1 MATAESAT
9 TTQETDQKV
18 NLPTLTA
25 MVVGSMVGSGVFL
38 LPRRFGTE
46 TGVFGALIAWAIAGT
61 GMLMLA
67 FVFQRLA
74 VRKPS
79 LDAGIFA
86 YAKAGFGDYVGFN
99 SAFGFWAS
107 ACAGNTSY
115 WVLIMATISAL
126 FPALGDGTTVL
137 AVVLSSIGL
146 WLFFWMISRGV
157 QQAAIINRIA
167 TIAKVVPILVFIV
180 LALVLFN
187 GGYFSDNFWGGNG
200 IEVGSLW
207 TQVKGTMLITV
218 FVFLGIEGASMYSRF
233 AKRRED
239 VGRAT
244 VLGFLGV
251 LGVFALVTL
260 VSYGAMPQ
268 GELAAI
274 DQPSMASVL
283 KSLVGEWGS
292 VFIRIGVI
300 LSVLGAY
307 LAWTLMAAE
316 VLFVPARSNDMP
328 KFLARE
334 NKSGAPV
341 PALLFATGLV
351 QILLIL
357 IIFVDD
363 GLDFMLDLTAAL
375 ALLPY
380 LFAAAYLLKLTFTGE
395 TYREPGADGGARRKD
410 LVIAAIAVVYTGFL
424 VWAAGLDKLLLSCIL
439 YALGTI
445 LYVIARRER
454 NLPVFRRAEA
464 VLFVALIAGAIGGII
479 YLATDSEDIFEHPDH
494 ERHSYYVNDPAD
506 HHHPDGLKGTS

>member
-1 MATAESAT
+1 MTSADSASDTA
-9 TTQETDQKV
+9 TDQKV

-46 TGVFGALIAWAIAGT
+46 TGVLGAIIAWTIAGT

-74 VRKPS
+74 VRKPD

-115 WVLIMATISAL
+115 WVLIMATTSAL
-126 FPALGDGTTVL
+126 FPALGDGSTVL

-146 WLFFWMISRGV
+146 WLFFFMISRGV

-167 TIAKVVPILVFIV
+167 TIAKIVPIVVFIV
-180 LALVLFN
+180 LALIMLDA
-187 GGYFSDNFWGGNG
+187 GYFSDNFWGGNG

-207 TQVKGTMLITV
+207 EQVKGTMLITV

-233 AKRRED
+233 AKKRAD

-268 GELAAI
+268 GELAGI

-283 KSLVGEWGS
+283 ESLVGEWGS

-300 LSVLGAY
+300 VSVLGAY

-316 VLFVPARSNDMP
+316 VLYVPARSADMP
-328 KFLARE
+328 KFLGRTNSA
-334 NKSGAPV
+334 GAPV
-341 PALLFATGLV
+341 TALVFATGLV
-351 QILLIL
+351 QILLIVL
-357 IIFVDD
+357 IFVDD
-363 GLDFMLDLTAAL
+363 GLDFMLDLTSAL

-380 LFAAAYLLKLTFTGE
+380 LLAAAYMLKLTITRE
-395 TYREPGADGGARRKD
+395 TYDAGAASPETGAGKRIPD
-410 LVIAAIAVVYTGFL
+410 MIIAVVAVIYTVFL

-445 LYVIARRER
+445 LFIMARRER
-454 NLPVFRRAEA
+454 NLPIFRRAEA
-464 VLFVALIAGAIGGII
+464 ALFAVFVIGAIGGIV
-479 YLATDSEDIFEHPDH
+479 YLASGSEDIYDHPEH
-494 ERHSYYVNDPAD
+494 ERHSYYVDDPTAA
-506 HHHPDGLKGTS
+506 HPD